1 MSEEPKRK
9 PFESKKSFE
18 ARKRAEEVVKGYVH
32 QDLQRAKPKR
42 QTYAV
47 PCGHCKG
54 HRVLSNGKP
63 CPNCGGSGRITR
75 G

>member
-1 MSEEPKRK
+1 MSKEPKRK
-9 PFESKKSFE
+9 PFESKKNFE

-32 QDLQRAKPKR
+32 QDLKRTKAQR
-42 QTYAV
+42 QTFQV
-47 PCGHCKG
+47 TCGHCKG

-63 CPNCGGSGRITR
+63 CLNCGGSGRITR